1 MARRIKSFFA
11 AFALIF
17 TSCQTEINYPKL
29 STDYLQPIFSEI
41 RKIDSNARTLEFI
54 PEDEEFEYLDKL
66 IKGNFFEAGPY
77 NIDGHPIEV
86 IEHEMTV
93 TSDSSFTRYIL
104 AGQRM
109 IEKLRRDSGGTVI
122 HRIEYNKNMVD
133 QIIEIR
139 QKEKDTSKIRFR
151 YDKNNRLV
159 RKRLLTASGITFT
172 RFDFIYRSKG
182 NLDYVYTIANSESRG
197 FDKFEFNNNRKQC
210 IVSKFDKNKI
220 LKWLMYRE
228 YDDSGNIKYEE
239 RYIKEYGSPVFR
251 KETYRYNQGNE
262 IISLE
267 ANRPITKHESR
278 YDFVYPKRDSQNN
291 WIEQIT
297 FENDEYFLTTKRT
310 IKYGLNN

>member
-17 TSCQTEINYPKL
+17 TGCQTEINYPKL

-41 RKIDSNARTLEFI
+41 RKIDSNARALKFI
-54 PEDEEFEYLDKL
+54 PVDEEFEYLDKF

-77 NIDGHPIEV
+77 NIDGNPIEV

-139 QKEKDTSKIRFR
+139 QKERDTSKIRFR

-159 RKRLLTASGITFT
+159 RKRLLTASGVTYT
-172 RFDFIYRSKG
+172 RFELTYWSKG
-182 NLDYVYTIANSESRG
+182 NLDYVYTIANSEVNG

-228 YDDSGNIKYEE
+228 YDDSANIKYEE
-239 RYIKEYGSPVFR
+239 RYIKESESPVFR
-251 KETYRYNQGNE
+251 KETYRYNRGNE
-262 IISLE
+262 VISLE
-267 ANRPITKHESR
+267 ANRPITKRGSR
-278 YDFVYPKRDSQNN
+278 YDFVYPMRDSLNN

-310 IKYGLNN
+310 IKYGFKN